1 MTITSTTTEQHV
13 DPTRRHDFVLAFD
26 ATDSNPNGDPD
37 AGNLPR
43 TDPETGHGIVT
54 DVCLKRKVRNYAA
67 IVESML
73 SEGDPRRQRLN
84 IYVEEGVALNERHRR
99 ALQAVGKDKSKG
111 SDPAARAWMCDH
123 FFDVRMFGAVM
134 STKDLNCGQVI
145 GPVQFGFARS
155 VDPVFAHDISIT
167 RVAVTKEEELE
178 KLAASDGEGGKDRE
192 MGRKALIPYGLY
204 LACGTYSPHRAVRSG
219 RRSDGTGVDADDL
232 ALLWQALVNMWD
244 LDVSA
249 ARGNMATRALHIF
262 SHRNPLGDEP
272 RHRIFDRVL
281 VARKAEVSV
290 PRRFADYT
298 IEVDDRDLGLIAHR
312 QLA

>member
-1 MTITSTTTEQHV
+1 MTMASTTEEQV
-13 DPTRRHDFVLAFD
+13 DPTRRHDFVLVFD

-54 DVCLKRKVRNYAA
+54 DVSLKRKVRNYVAT
-67 IVESML
+67 VESML
-73 SEGDPRRQRLN
+73 PESDPQRQRLN

-99 ALQAVGKDKSKG
+99 ALNAVGKEKSKG
-111 SDPAARAWMCDH
+111 ADPDARAWMCDH

-134 STKDLNCGQVI
+134 STKGLNCGQVL
-145 GPVQFGFARS
+145 GPVQFSFARS

-167 RVAVTKEEELE
+167 RVAVTREDELT
-178 KLAASDGEGGKDRE
+178 KLAASDDEGGKDRE

-204 LACGTYSPHRAVRSG
+204 VACGTYSPHRAMRNG
-219 RRSDGTGVDADDL
+219 RRSDGTGVDSVDL
-232 ALLWQALVNMWD
+232 DLLWRALVNMWD

-249 ARGNMATRALHIF
+249 ARGNMATRALHVF

-272 RHRIFDRVL
+272 RHKVFDRVR
-281 VARKAEVSV
+281 VARKPEVAV
-290 PRRFADYT
+290 PRRFTDYT
-298 IEVDDRDLGLIAHR
+298 VEVDVVELGPIAHR